1 MALGFLGD
9 EAVRGPFGG
18 RGPDILSGVLLLDSP
33 PTGWVPLLPSAMG
46 SPTVPLQL
54 LRSPLWPLSTR

>member
-9 EAVRGPFGG
+9 EAVRGPFRG
-18 RGPDILSGVLLLDSP
+18 RGPDILSGVLLLDSL

-46 SPTVPLQL
+46 SPAVPASAAQKP
-54 LRSPLWPLSTR
+54 PLACFY